1 MPADPEDSMEAEFLT
16 LADGTGTPISIGVG
30 PAASVPNTLPLLSP
44 VLSPQIQRKS
54 DASAFSEAS
63 LPADDALGQPPGGH
77 GGSAQSAGP
86 AAAADAAVAKSSASI
101 LRYFAS
107 SAASS
112 ASSGSGLL
120 NAEHSSASGHSTT
133 KAKAKTKTSKK
144 ASAKQPKQ
152 VKKEEFSKT
161 ESILLLQLLPQGCPF
176 GFSLILI
183 DTCS

>member
-1 MPADPEDSMEAEFLT
+1 MPADPDDSMEAELLT
-16 LADGTGTPISIGVG
+16 LADAGTPISIGVG

-44 VLSPQIQRKS
+44 VLSPQIQRKR

-63 LPADDALGQPPGGH
+63 LPADDALGQPPGRH
-77 GGSAQSAGP
+77 GSAQSAAP
-86 AAAADAAVAKSSASI
+86 AAAADAAVAKSSGSI
-101 LRYFAS
+101 LSYFAS
-107 SAASS
+107 STASS
-112 ASSGSGLL
+112 ASSGLL

-176 GFSLILI
+176 GFP
-183 DTCS
+183 

>member
-1 MPADPEDSMEAEFLT
+1 MEAELLT
-16 LADGTGTPISIGVG
+16 LADGTGTPISIAVG

-44 VLSPQIQRKS
+44 GLSAQIQRKS
-54 DASAFSEAS
+54 DASAFSEA
-63 LPADDALGQPPGGH
+63 AEDALGQPPGGH
-77 GGSAQSAGP
+77 GSAQSAGP

-101 LRYFAS
+101 LSYFAS

-112 ASSGSGLL
+112 ASSGLL

-176 GFSLILI
+176 DFSLIRI